1 MLILFLPFRRRRD
14 KTCRPALVAILLRN
28 PCRLLPTIFVGV
40 LRFFFIT
47 LRAPWFTLYRI
58 LDALF
63 KHRFRMRVVFN
74 YNIKIKQVN
83 LRIAAHKNGRS
94 IEENIFIFA
103 PPALFVLTPE
113 KIIV

>member
-47 LRAPWFTLYRI
+47 LRAPWFALYRV

-63 KHRFRMRVVFN
+63 KHRFRMRVVSN

-83 LRIAAHKNGRS
+83 LRIVATNACMGL
-94 IEENIFIFA
+94 EEGI
-103 PPALFVLTPE
+103 
-113 KIIV
+113 